1 MTQTAIDK
9 KEILEILRAWTPR
22 GGLPSWILKEFPNH
36 KGRTYTA
43 RIDDL
48 RKEGYNIISPRAK
61 IGSSW
66 GCIYKL
72 VSEPQST
79 QPKKPIRYEYQGNT
93 CIPIYQ

>member
-9 KEILEILRAWTPR
+9 KEILEILREWTPR
-22 GGLPSWILKEFPNH
+22 GGLPSWKLKEWPNH

-43 RIDDL
+43 RIGDL
-48 RKEGYNIISPRAK
+48 NKEGYDIQATRSK

-72 VSEPQST
+72 ISEPQSA
-79 QPKKPIRYEYQGNT
+79 QPKKPIRYEYVGNS